1 MSSNRSIEETA
12 AEYAAGVMH
21 GRVATDFESNMR
33 QNAETRLLLSDWET
47 RIAEFIG
54 VTANELIRS
63 ARKHNQEESERAWV
77 AIAPEI
83 FGQALHYDHQI
94 GSMVYMV
101 RMQPGSKCPV
111 AASGSPEECLV
122 VSGDLSL
129 EGVTLTVG
137 DYYST
142 PKSVIHSGG
151 SSKTGAVLF
160 VRARDE

>member
-63 ARKHNQEESERAWV
+63 ARKHNHEESERAWV

-101 RMQPGSKCPV
+101 RRTDRQTIL
-111 AASGSPEECLV
+111 LV
-122 VSGDLSL
+122 QLPYPPTS
-129 EGVTLTVG
+129 TLIN
-137 DYYST
+137 YQF
-142 PKSVIHSGG
+142 
-151 SSKTGAVLF
+151 L
-160 VRARDE
+160 